1 MVVSTGLA
9 HEIVTAVDCNVVVY
23 RIYRVAVRTNKKVV
37 RFCHAVVVIIVISSI
52 LMIPLIISDRL
63 ATNSTNFIH
72 L

>member
-1 MVVSTGLA
+1 MGTVNADKIVS
-9 HEIVTAVDCNVVVY
+9 VVDCNLVVR

-37 RFCHAVVVIIVISSI
+37 RVCYAVVVIIVAVSI
-52 LMIPLIISDRL
+52 LMILLIVSDRL